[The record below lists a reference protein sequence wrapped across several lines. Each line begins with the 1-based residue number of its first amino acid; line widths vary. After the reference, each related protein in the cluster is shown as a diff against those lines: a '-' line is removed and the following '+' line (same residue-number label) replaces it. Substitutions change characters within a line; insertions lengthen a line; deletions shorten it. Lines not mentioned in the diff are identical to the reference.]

1 MQASARPDHVT
12 VEKRKL
18 PRKTGVLTGV
28 LVDINGEDPS
38 DCIIRDINIHG
49 VAVIHPKRLPVGAQL
64 YLLDTASRAA
74 HLARVVWNHADCSG
88 LFFVRSYEMGLGL
101 PARLRFLWRLLLEA
115 KLRQAESAVA
125 QGIRPELAF
134 GSVGLTREQVHQ
146 MAPHARADMSF
157 QRLLLRTLRLL
168 NGSAA
173 PRRRPRP
180 PGSNPSSR

>member
-1 MQASARPDHVT
+1 MQVNTKPDQVI

-49 VAVIHPKRLPVGAQL
+49 AAVIHPKRLPVGAQL
-64 YLLDTASRAA
+64 YLLVIGSRTA
-74 HLARVVWNHADCSG
+74 HLARVVWSHANCSG
-88 LFFVRSYEMGLGL
+88 LFFVCSYEMGLEL

-115 KLRQAESAVA
+115 KLRQAESAIA
-125 QGIRPELAF
+125 QGIRPDLAF
-134 GSVGLTREQVHQ
+134 SSVGVTREQVHQ
-146 MAPHARADMSF
+146 MAPHAHADMSF

-168 NGSAA
+168 NGAAA
-173 PRRRPRP
+173 PRRQPRP
-180 PGSNPSSR
+180 PGSNQRPR